1 MWFALMPAN
10 SASCYSGESSLSPPP
25 PPPPSFPTDE
35 TDETTPMKPAPI
47 KPAKKRSIGIT
58 TLLSAIIAGLVLL
71 SAGLVLAL
79 STQTAWRNTSEL
91 LNAQTELAMTLIEE
105 EIRGHVNPAL
115 EISRYLHNQVA
126 PVSRLNPAGA
136 GIQSSRPPPS
146 LLSFPQSFKRESIL

>member
-1 MWFALMPAN
+1 MKPA
-10 SASCYSGESSLSPPP
+10 
-25 PPPPSFPTDE
+25 
-35 TDETTPMKPAPI
+35 PMKPAPM
-47 KPAKKRSIGIT
+47 KTAKKRSIGIT

-136 GIQSSRPPPS
+136 GYSRS
-146 LLSFPQSFKRESIL
+146 LLSGNPFYNPRVAGYSRHPPYCHSRSLLSGNPFYNPRGQAIPTTLPAIPAVF